1 MLLRARAGQGQG
13 DPGNVL
19 GGRSGAAAA
28 RVPLAGAVRAR
39 ADLPRRRSGR
49 PGDPDLAAARRWGG
63 GVRRAREHPRRRA
76 RGSLGADRALRPW
89 WLEEAPQVEPEPSLE
104 GDLDVDVA
112 IVGGGYTG
120 LWTALAVR
128 ELEPSA
134 RVVVLEAVVCGEGPS
149 GRNGGFLHGYWASLA
164 RARRVFGDGGALAV
178 AEAAS
183 AIVPG
188 VREFVERRGVDVWLR
203 EAPML
208 EVSAAPTQDEAIAAA
223 LSAARDLGV
232 EEEAVPVG
240 RDELAQR
247 CSSPKFRR
255 GVLYREGATVQPARL
270 LRALRAAALGDGVVL
285 HEGTPMV
292 RLRRGSPN
300 VVETPR
306 GSVRAREVVI
316 AINAAAAGWRPL
328 ARRLTA
334 FGSYVVLTE
343 PVPELLETINW
354 TGGESIVDGRMFLH
368 YFRTTNDGRVVMG
381 SGSGPIGFGGRL
393 DERFTADAP
402 SIERAEAGLRFLL
415 PGLAEAGVERAWGG
429 PIDVSAD
436 HFPFFGTVPGSRV
449 HYGAGYSGNGVGPS
463 WLGGRILARLA
474 LGIEDE
480 LTALPLVGRSVRPL
494 PPEPIKHLGGGLVRG
509 AALRAEEAEQAG
521 RRPALPLRAIAALP
535 RVVGLRVGTR

>member
-1 MLLRARAGQGQG
+1 
-13 DPGNVL
+13 
-19 GGRSGAAAA
+19 
-28 RVPLAGAVRAR
+28 
-39 ADLPRRRSGR
+39 
-49 PGDPDLAAARRWGG
+49 
-63 GVRRAREHPRRRA
+63 
-76 RGSLGADRALRPW
+76 
-89 WLEEAPQVEPEPSLE
+89 
-104 GDLDVDVA
+104 VA

-120 LWTALAVR
+120 LWTALAIR
-128 ELEPSA
+128 ELEPAA
-134 RVVVLEAVVCGEGPS
+134 RIAVLEAALCGEGPS
-149 GRNGGFLHGYWASLA
+149 GRNGGFLHGYWSSLA

-178 AEAAS
+178 AQAAS

-188 VREFVERRGVDVWLR
+188 VRDFAERRGVDIWLR

-208 EVSAAPTQDEAIAAA
+208 EVSAAPAQDDAIDAPAAA
-223 LSAARDLGV
+223 ARELGV
-232 EEEAVPVG
+232 EEEAVSVG
-240 RDELAQR
+240 HEQLAQR
-247 CSSPKFRR
+247 CSSPRFRR

-270 LRALRAAALGDGVVL
+270 LRALRAAVLDEGVVL
-285 HEGTPMV
+285 HERTPMV

-306 GSVRAREVVI
+306 GRVRAREVVV

-343 PVPELLETINW
+343 PVPQLLEQINW
-354 TGGESIVDGRMFLH
+354 TGGESIIDGRMFLH
-368 YFRTTNDGRVVMG
+368 YFRTTNDDRVVMG

-393 DERFTADAP
+393 DERFTADSP
-402 SIERAEAGLRFLL
+402 SVARAEAGLRFLL
-415 PGLAEAGVERAWGG
+415 PGLAEARVERAWGG

-449 HYGAGYSGNGVGPS
+449 HYSAGYSGNGVGPS
-463 WLGGRILARLA
+463 WLGGKILARLA

-480 LTALPLVGRSVRPL
+480 LTALPLVNRSVRPL
-494 PPEPIKHLGGGLVRG
+494 PPEPIKRLGGGLVRG

-521 RRPALPLRAIAALP
+521 HRPALPLRVIAALP

>member
-1 MLLRARAGQGQG
+1 
-13 DPGNVL
+13 
-19 GGRSGAAAA
+19 
-28 RVPLAGAVRAR
+28 
-39 ADLPRRRSGR
+39 
-49 PGDPDLAAARRWGG
+49 
-63 GVRRAREHPRRRA
+63 
-76 RGSLGADRALRPW
+76 
-89 WLEEAPQVEPEPSLE
+89 
-104 GDLDVDVA
+104 VA
-112 IVGGGYTG
+112 
-120 LWTALAVR
+120 
-128 ELEPSA
+128 
-134 RVVVLEAVVCGEGPS
+134 VLEAALCGEGPS
-149 GRNGGFLHGYWASLA
+149 GRNGGFLHGYWSSLA

-188 VREFVERRGVDVWLR
+188 LREFVERRGVDVWLR
-203 EAPML
+203 EAQML
-208 EVSAAPTQDEAIAAA
+208 EVSAAPAQDEAIDA
-223 LSAARDLGV
+223 SVTAARELGV
-232 EEEAVPVG
+232 DQEAVPVG

-247 CSSPKFRR
+247 CSSPRFRR

-270 LRALRAAALGDGVVL
+270 LRALRATALDEGVVL
-285 HEGTPMV
+285 HERTPMV

-300 VVETPR
+300 VVEAPR
-306 GSVRAREVVI
+306 GSIRAREVVI

-354 TGGESIVDGRMFLH
+354 TGGESIVDARMFLH

-415 PGLAEAGVERAWGG
+415 PGLAEARVERAWGG

-474 LGIEDE
+474 VGIEDE
-480 LTALPLVGRSVRPL
+480 LTALPLVERSVRPL
-494 PPEPIKHLGGGLVRG
+494 PPEPIKRLGGGLVRG
-509 AALRAEEAEQAG
+509 AALRAEEAEQDG

-535 RVVGLRVGTR
+535 RIVGLRVGTR

>member
-1 MLLRARAGQGQG
+1 M
-13 DPGNVL
+13 PG
-19 GGRSGAAAA
+19 
-28 RVPLAGAVRAR
+28 
-39 ADLPRRRSGR
+39 
-49 PGDPDLAAARRWGG
+49 
-63 GVRRAREHPRRRA
+63 
-76 RGSLGADRALRPW
+76 RPW
-89 WLEEAPQVEPEPSLE
+89 WLDEAPPVEPQPALE
-104 GDLDVDVA
+104 GEIDVDVA

-120 LWTALAVR
+120 LWTALAVG

-134 RVVVLEAVVCGEGPS
+134 RVAVLEAALCGEGPS
-149 GRNGGFLHGYWASLA
+149 GRNGGFLHGYWSSLA

-188 VREFVERRGVDVWLR
+188 VREFVEQRGVDVWLR
-203 EAPML
+203 QAPML
-208 EVSAAPTQDEAIAAA
+208 EVSAAPAQDEAIDAA
-223 LSAARDLGV
+223 LAAARDLGV
-232 EEEAVPVG
+232 EEEATPVG
-240 RDELAQR
+240 REELGER
-247 CSSPKFRR
+247 CSSPSFRR

-270 LRALRAAALGDGVVL
+270 VRALRAAVLDTGLVL
-285 HEGTPMV
+285 HERTPMI
-292 RLRRGSPN
+292 RLRRDSPN

-306 GSVRAREVVI
+306 GRVRAREVVV

-343 PVPELLETINW
+343 PVPQLLDAINW

-368 YFRTTNDGRVVMG
+368 YFRTTNDGRVLMG

-393 DERFTADAP
+393 GERFTADAP
-402 SIERAEAGLRFLL
+402 SVARAEAGLRFLL
-415 PGLAEAGVERAWGG
+415 PGLADAAVERAWGG

-474 LGIEDE
+474 LGVEDE
-480 LTALPLVGRSVRPL
+480 LTALPLVNRSVRPL
-494 PPEPIKHLGGGLVRG
+494 PPEPIKGVGGGLVRG
-509 AALRAEEAEQAG
+509 AALRVEEAEQAG

-535 RVVGLRVGTR
+535 RLVGLRVGTR

>member
-1 MLLRARAGQGQG
+1 MIA
-13 DPGNVL
+13 PG
-19 GGRSGAAAA
+19 
-28 RVPLAGAVRAR
+28 
-39 ADLPRRRSGR
+39 
-49 PGDPDLAAARRWGG
+49 
-63 GVRRAREHPRRRA
+63 
-76 RGSLGADRALRPW
+76 RPW
-89 WLEEAPQVEPEPSLE
+89 WLDEAPPVEPQPALE
-104 GDLDVDVA
+104 GELDVDVA

-134 RVVVLEAVVCGEGPS
+134 RVAVLEAALCGQGPS
-149 GRNGGFLHGYWASLA
+149 GRNGGFLHGYWSSLA

-188 VREFVERRGVDVWLR
+188 VREFIEQRGGDVWLR

-208 EVSAAPTQDEAIAAA
+208 EVSGAPAQDEAIDAALAAA
-223 LSAARDLGV
+223 RELGA
-232 EEEAVPVG
+232 EEEATPVG
-240 RDELAQR
+240 REELAER
-247 CSSPKFRR
+247 CSSPSFRR

-270 LRALRAAALGDGVVL
+270 VRALRAVVLDSGVVL
-285 HEGTPMV
+285 HERTPMI

-306 GSVRAREVVI
+306 GRVRAREVVV

-343 PVPELLETINW
+343 PVPQLLDAINW

-368 YFRTTNDGRVVMG
+368 YFRTTNDGRVLMG

-393 DERFTADAP
+393 GERFTADAP
-402 SIERAEAGLRFLL
+402 SVARAEAGLRFLL
-415 PGLAEAGVERAWGG
+415 PGLADARVERAWGG

-474 LGIEDE
+474 LGVEDE
-480 LTALPLVGRSVRPL
+480 LTALPLVNRSVRPL
-494 PPEPIKHLGGGLVRG
+494 PPEPIKGVGGGLVRG
-509 AALRAEEAEQAG
+509 AALRVEEAEQAG
-521 RRPALPLRAIAALP
+521 RRPALPLRVIAALP

>member
-1 MLLRARAGQGQG
+1 
-13 DPGNVL
+13 VE
-19 GGRSGAAAA
+19 AA
-28 RVPLAGAVRAR
+28 L
-39 ADLPRRRSGR
+39 
-49 PGDPDLAAARRWGG
+49 
-63 GVRRAREHPRRRA
+63 
-76 RGSLGADRALRPW
+76 
-89 WLEEAPQVEPEPSLE
+89 
-104 GDLDVDVA
+104 
-112 IVGGGYTG
+112 
-120 LWTALAVR
+120 
-128 ELEPSA
+128 
-134 RVVVLEAVVCGEGPS
+134 CGEGPS
-149 GRNGGFLHGYWASLA
+149 GRNGGFLHGYWSSLP

-178 AEAAS
+178 AQAAS
-183 AIVPG
+183 AIIPD

-208 EVSAAPTQDEAIAAA
+208 EVSAAVAQDEAIDAAVAAA
-223 LSAARDLGV
+223 GALGV

-240 RDELAQR
+240 RDELAKR
-247 CSSPKFRR
+247 CSSPRFRR

-270 LRALRAAALGDGVVL
+270 LRALRAAVLDEGVIL
-285 HEGTPMV
+285 HERTPMV

-300 VVETPR
+300 VIEAPR
-306 GSVRAREVVI
+306 GRIRAREVIV
-316 AINAAAAGWRPL
+316 AINAAAAGWHPV

-343 PVPELLETINW
+343 PVPELLDRISW
-354 TGGESIVDGRMFLH
+354 TGGESIIDARMFLH

-393 DERFTADAP
+393 DGRFTADGP
-402 SIERAEAGLRFLL
+402 SVARAEAGLRFLL
-415 PGLAEAGVERAWGG
+415 PGLVEARIERAWGG

-436 HFPFFGTVPGSRV
+436 HFPFFGTLPGTRV

-474 LGIEDE
+474 LGVEDE
-480 LTALPLVGRSVRPL
+480 LTALPLVNRRIRPL
-494 PPEPIKHLGGGLVRG
+494 PPEPIKRLGGGLVRG

>member
-1 MLLRARAGQGQG
+1 MIA
-13 DPGNVL
+13 PG
-19 GGRSGAAAA
+19 
-28 RVPLAGAVRAR
+28 
-39 ADLPRRRSGR
+39 
-49 PGDPDLAAARRWGG
+49 
-63 GVRRAREHPRRRA
+63 
-76 RGSLGADRALRPW
+76 RPW
-89 WLEEAPQVEPEPSLE
+89 WLDEAPPVEPQPTLE
-104 GDLDVDVA
+104 GELDVDVA

-120 LWTALAVR
+120 LWTALTVG

-134 RVVVLEAVVCGEGPS
+134 RVAVLEAALCGEGPS
-149 GRNGGFLHGYWASLA
+149 GRNGGFLHGYWSSLA

-188 VREFVERRGVDVWLR
+188 VREFVEQRGVDVWLR

-208 EVSAAPTQDEAIAAA
+208 EVSAAPAQDEAIDAA
-223 LSAARDLGV
+223 LVAARDLGV
-232 EEEAVPVG
+232 EEEATPVG
-240 RDELAQR
+240 REELAER
-247 CSSPKFRR
+247 CSSPSFRR

-270 LRALRAAALGDGVVL
+270 VRALRAAVLDTGVVL
-285 HEGTPMV
+285 HERTPMI

-306 GSVRAREVVI
+306 GRVRAREVVV

-343 PVPELLETINW
+343 PAPQLLDAINW

-368 YFRTTNDGRVVMG
+368 YFRTTNDGRVLMG

-393 DERFTADAP
+393 GERFTADAP
-402 SIERAEAGLRFLL
+402 SVARADAGLRFLL
-415 PGLAEAGVERAWGG
+415 PGLADARVERAWGG

-436 HFPFFGTVPGSRV
+436 HFPFFGTLPGSRV

-474 LGIEDE
+474 LGVEDE
-480 LTALPLVGRSVRPL
+480 LTALPLVNRSVRPL
-494 PPEPIKHLGGGLVRG
+494 PPEPIKGVGGGLVRG
-509 AALRAEEAEQAG
+509 AALRVEEAEQAG